1 MILGRI
7 AGPLILLLRTY
18 NVVGHLPKL
27 FGLECS
33 EPTINSQQQ
42 LAMKTA
48 RARVAKYLS
57 HARRTAQCAGAR
69 SPHGAH
75 LERCSIRRLGRG
87 FLPSGILRYEKFW
100 WSVRHHS
107 AIKQQKR
114 KTEIFIFQNLPKFS
128 VKSQQIS
135 ANLGTNIYTLRSLKK
150 IEALFVNDR
159 WT

>member
-1 MILGRI
+1 MQWI
-7 AGPLILLLRTY
+7 Y
-18 NVVGHLPKL
+18 H
-27 FGLECS
+27 
-33 EPTINSQQQ
+33 QQQ
-42 LAMKTA
+42 LAMKSA
-48 RARVAKYLS
+48 RAG
-57 HARRTAQCAGAR
+57 ARPNSPCAVCARCAGAR

-128 VKSQQIS
+128 VKLQQIS
-135 ANLGTNIYTLRSLKK
+135 ANLGTNIHTLRSLKK
-150 IEALFVNDR
+150 IECEVQKRKGGVVFRSESSLFVEEFPDLQKTHLTYER
-159 WT
+159 GEGGQ